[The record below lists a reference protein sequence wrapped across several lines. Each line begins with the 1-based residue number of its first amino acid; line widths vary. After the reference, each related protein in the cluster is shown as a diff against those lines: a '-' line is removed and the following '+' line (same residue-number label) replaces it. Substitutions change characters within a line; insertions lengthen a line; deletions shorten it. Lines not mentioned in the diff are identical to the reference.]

1 MRAASLPASSQRAAV
16 IYSLRL
22 GSPPRQSQEDEDNLP
37 PAPARP
43 RARRKN
49 PTDPGGRRAAGL
61 AAPWAQPRRDSP
73 ATSARHEKKS
83 IKYRQLRHITGN
95 RRARCEAGCKNVSVG
110 KGVSRKNKSTPST
123 RPPQKIRGEKKIKNE
138 GAWGRGA
145 PFFRGG
151 FLNSNFWGDLPPP
164 PSGGERSLT
173 FSTLFFR

>member
-43 RARRKN
+43 RAWRKS
-49 PTDPGGRRAAGL
+49 PTDPGGRRRQGSQRRGCSPGGTAPAA
-61 AAPWAQPRRDSP
+61 
-73 ATSARHEKKS
+73 SARNEKKS

-110 KGVSRKNKSTPST
+110 KGVSHKNKSTPYT
-123 RPPQKIRGEKKIKNE
+123 RPPQKIRGGKKKKMKGLGE
-138 GAWGRGA
+138 GALLSSEV
-145 PFFRGG
+145 G
-151 FLNSNFWGDLPPP
+151 F
-164 PSGGERSLT
+164 
-173 FSTLFFR
+173 